1 MENLISTAND
11 KSTANNQTII
21 NDITSLC
28 VLAVIFSDFEIE
40 IFFDINNFSPNF
52 QKTILFQTINFCC
65 DRLKDQEKYIELKF
79 QFWILKMMNKLLAN
93 NGEIETSST
102 ISKEELIQS
111 LDSLSKVVEQNYFNN
126 SDDKQQCLIMKIAYE
141 LGLYYYYRGVNDKC
155 EYNFNFLLNN
165 LGKFSPQFQESKFY
179 FKEDKI
185 RKLLKYIRRDTN
197 SMVIDDN
204 IEMEVE
210 NEFDMKSNFIVNE
223 YVQITNQNVNENE
236 INVDSISVNL
246 IEYSSLQEN
255 LMKSQNLITL
265 SLKNENILKEA
276 IVFTNKFKEYITTQ
290 LTKNISKAEENE
302 LQNANKE
309 VSFHYILLKLME
321 LMFKGDD
328 KLPKNF
334 LSNLSQTILKYT
346 ITDNLRISGLIHG
359 IILNFPSNF
368 KLIYTYFTDFVD
380 FFNKTNVKNKEETVN
395 IIIFISHILSVLNL
409 AIKGE
414 GKDIL
419 ISDEL
424 HFNLINIFLYWA
436 GKTEEQISRRDNIAH
451 ILVNTLKINDYLHI
465 LKIIFI
471 GVLKFIL
478 DKKHLTMGNSNEIY
492 DCLYASNPSLFKI
505 DKLIKEEIS
514 SCKSEKLSQLSITFK
529 ENLKK
534 SYSFDALLIPT
545 YLQNLFKLLSKVENK
560 IEQYDHSFSEC
571 DRLIRRININF
582 FDVIENQFIPEKATN
597 LINDFIKMYN
607 FKFSEFK
614 SKYFTL
620 DLINN
625 ISLCNEMYDE
635 FKIYLDQNL
644 LLKFVYVLSLK
655 QNFLEAALI
664 LQYMK
669 NIDYDLVY
677 KLLKN
682 SLESTTINFNKFA
695 FIWKSVYFEYLSNFF
710 YMKRNEDALR
720 TIKDLI
726 KRTSNHQFFKK
737 HPLRK
742 HFKIINF
749 FKILDNI

>member
-126 SDDKQQCLIMKIAYE
+126 SDDKQQCLIIKIAYE

-185 RKLLKYIRRDTN
+185 RKLLKYIRRDTP
-197 SMVIDDN
+197 SLVINDN
-204 IEMEVE
+204 VEMEVE
-210 NEFDMKSNFIVNE
+210 SEFDMNSNFIVNE
-223 YVQITNQNVNENE
+223 YVQITNQNMNENE
-236 INVDSISVNL
+236 FNVDSISTNL

-414 GKDIL
+414 AKDIV

-436 GKTEEQISRRDNIAH
+436 GKTEEQISRRDNIAN

-514 SCKSEKLSQLSITFK
+514 SCKSEKLSQLVITFK

-534 SYSFDALLIPT
+534 SYSFDALLIPN
-545 YLQNLFKLLSKVENK
+545 YLHNLFKLLSKVENK
-560 IEQYDHSFSEC
+560 IELYEHSFSEC
-571 DRLIRRININF
+571 DILIRRININF
-582 FDVIENQFIPEKATN
+582 FDVIENHFNPEKATN
-597 LINDFIKMYN
+597 LINDFIKMYS
-607 FKFSEFK
+607 FKYSEFK

-625 ISLCNEMYDE
+625 ISLCNEMYEE
-635 FKIYLDQNL
+635 FKTLLDQNL
-644 LLKFVYVLSLK
+644 LLTFVYVLSLK
-655 QNFLEAALI
+655 QNFLEAALL

-710 YMKRNEDALR
+710 YIKRNEDALR
-720 TIKDLI
+720 TIKELI

>member
-185 RKLLKYIRRDTN
+185 RKLLKYIRKDTN
-197 SMVIDDN
+197 PMVIDDN
-204 IEMEVE
+204 VEMEVE
-210 NEFDMKSNFIVNE
+210 NEFDMKSNFIINE

-414 GKDIL
+414 AKDIL

-514 SCKSEKLSQLSITFK
+514 SCKSEKLSQLTITFK

-582 FDVIENQFIPEKATN
+582 FDVIENQFLPEKATN

-635 FKIYLDQNL
+635 FKTYLDQNL

-664 LQYMK
+664 LQYME

-720 TIKDLI
+720 TIKELI

>member
-93 NGEIETSST
+93 NGEIETNST

-141 LGLYYYYRGVNDKC
+141 LGLYYYYRGFNDKC

-185 RKLLKYIRRDTN
+185 RKLLKYIRRDTIT
-197 SMVIDDN
+197 MVIDDN
-204 IEMEVE
+204 VEMEVE

-414 GKDIL
+414 AKDIL

-571 DRLIRRININF
+571 ERLIRRININF

-635 FKIYLDQNL
+635 FKTYLDQNL

>member
-197 SMVIDDN
+197 TMVIDDN
-204 IEMEVE
+204 VEMEVE

-514 SCKSEKLSQLSITFK
+514 SCKSEKLSQLTITFK

-635 FKIYLDQNL
+635 FKTYLDQNL